1 MFATFQHSGTA
12 VTLSTGDTVTFLY
25 PVGFLLTSGA
35 RTVLPGMPGAWAGLL
50 SFMQLSNL
58 VVFCLLILD
67 RNTNLPLPNP
77 KSYS

>member
-1 MFATFQHSGTA
+1 MVNVCHLPALWNGSDTQHRGYSH
-12 VTLSTGDTVTFLY
+12 TFLY

-35 RTVLPGMPGAWAGLL
+35 RTVLPGMPGAWAALL

-77 KSYS
+77 K